1 MEFRTHKLWS
11 QILEVNKIQNLGV
24 LLHLYCLIEREYLTA
39 QVVLTRGW
47 HMFSTECL
55 PTIVGD
61 SACCLLNKQLFFI
74 MSYTN

>member
-1 MEFRTHKLWS
+1 
-11 QILEVNKIQNLGV
+11 
-24 LLHLYCLIEREYLTA
+24 
-39 QVVLTRGW
+39 
-47 HMFSTECL
+47 MFSTECL